1 MNNTRMRFSFTYTLQ
16 TTRTDQKLEN
26 VAVNARKE
34 LWFTRKQC
42 VDLGTR

>member
-1 MNNTRMRFSFTYTLQ
+1 MNNTRMRFSFTCTLQ
-16 TTRTDQKLEN
+16 TTPMDQKLAN